1 MHKKCLVLVSQSW
14 VELSWDTIQSKQ
26 RGRYVI
32 ILTFALML
40 TISNRGNQMPPSPI
54 RKLVPYAEAA
64 KKKGVKVYH
73 LNIGQ
78 PDIETPPAIL
88 DAVRNA
94 DIKVLEYSHSAGNES
109 YRRKLVQYYKSVGI
123 NVSHDQ
129 ILITTGGSEAIMF
142 GFFTCLNPGDEVII
156 PEPFY
161 ANYNGFACAA
171 GVNVVPITSSIETGF
186 ALPPI
191 SDFEKVITDKT
202 KAIIICSPN
211 NPTGYLYSREEMEAL
226 KEICIKYNL
235 YLFSDEAYREFCYD
249 GEYVSAMHLNG
260 LEQHVVLMDTISKR
274 YSACGAR
281 LGAFVTKNKAVYDAA
296 MKFAQARLSPPGLA
310 QIMGEAAVDLPESY
324 FDAPKAEYL
333 LRRNLLVS
341 RLNAMPGVFCPNP
354 GGAFYAIAK
363 LPIDD
368 SDKFCQ
374 WLLEEFSYNNQT
386 VMLAPA
392 TGFYGTAGL
401 GKNEVRLAYVLN
413 LDALNAAMDC
423 LERAL
428 EVYPGKV
435 KTEEKAAAMVK

>member
-1 MHKKCLVLVSQSW
+1 MLHIS
-14 VELSWDTIQSKQ
+14 E
-26 RGRYVI
+26 RG
-32 ILTFALML
+32 
-40 TISNRGNQMPPSPI
+40 QKMPASPI

-64 KKKGVKVYH
+64 KRNGIKVYH

-78 PDIETPPAIL
+78 PDIETPPAL
-88 DAVRNA
+88 MDAVRKA

-109 YRRKLVQYYKSVGI
+109 YRRRLVDYYRKVGI
-123 NVSHDQ
+123 EVTYEQ
-129 ILITTGGSEAIMF
+129 IIITTGGSEAILF

-161 ANYNGFACAA
+161 ANYNGFAIAA
-171 GVNVVPITSSIETGF
+171 GVKVVPITASIETGF

-191 SDFEKVITDKT
+191 EEFEKVITRKT
-202 KAIIICSPN
+202 KAIIICNPN
-211 NPTGYLYSREEMEAL
+211 NPTGYLYSSDEMEKL
-226 KEICIKYNL
+226 KQVCLRHNL

-249 GEYVSAMHLNG
+249 GAYISAMHLSG

-281 LGAFVTKNKAVYDAA
+281 IGALVTKNKAVYDAA

-310 QIMGEAAVDLPESY
+310 QIMGEAAIDLPDNY
-324 FDAPKAEYL
+324 FDKPKAEYMA
-333 LRRNLLVS
+333 RRDLLVQ

-354 GGAFYAIAK
+354 GGAFYAMAK

-368 SDKFCQ
+368 SDRFCQ
-374 WLLEEFSYNNQT
+374 WLLENFSHKNQT

-392 TGFYGTAGL
+392 TGFYGTEGL

-413 LDALNAAMDC
+413 LTSINAAMDC
-423 LERAL
+423 LEKAL
-428 EVYPGKV
+428 EQYPGRV
-435 KTEEKAAAMVK
+435 ENVMAEAGAMR

>member
-1 MHKKCLVLVSQSW
+1 
-14 VELSWDTIQSKQ
+14 
-26 RGRYVI
+26 
-32 ILTFALML
+32 ML
-40 TISNRGNQMPPSPI
+40 TISNRGQQMPPSPI

-64 KKKGVKVYH
+64 KKKGIAVYH

-78 PDIETPPAIL
+78 PDIETPKAIM
-88 DAVRNA
+88 DAVRNME
-94 DIKVLEYSHSAGNES
+94 IKVLEYSHSAGNES
-109 YRRKLVQYYKSVGI
+109 YRRKLVQYYKKVGI
-123 NVSHDQ
+123 DVTHEQ
-129 ILITTGGSEAIMF
+129 ILITTGGSEAILF

-171 GVNVVPITSSIETGF
+171 GVNVVPITSTIETGF

-191 SDFEKVITDKT
+191 EDFEKVITLKT
-202 KAIIICSPN
+202 KAIVICSPN
-211 NPTGYLYSREEMEAL
+211 NPTGYLYSRKEMEAL
-226 KEICIKYNL
+226 KNICIKHNL

-249 GEYVSAMHLNG
+249 GAYVSAMHLDG
-260 LEQHVVLMDTISKR
+260 LDQHVVLMDTISKR

-281 LGAFVTKNKAVYDAA
+281 IGALVTKNKQVYDAA

-310 QIMGEAAVDLPESY
+310 QIMGEAAVDLPDHY
-324 FDAPKAEYL
+324 FDQPKAEYMA
-333 LRRNLLVS
+333 RRDLLVQ
-341 RLNAMPGVFCPNP
+341 RLNAMPGVFCPKP

-374 WLLEEFSYNNQT
+374 WLLESFSYKGQT

-413 LDALNAAMDC
+413 LESIAAAMDC
-423 LERAL
+423 LEKAL
-428 EVYPGKV
+428 EEYPGTTKETV
-435 KTEEKAAAMVK
+435 AEKQLMS